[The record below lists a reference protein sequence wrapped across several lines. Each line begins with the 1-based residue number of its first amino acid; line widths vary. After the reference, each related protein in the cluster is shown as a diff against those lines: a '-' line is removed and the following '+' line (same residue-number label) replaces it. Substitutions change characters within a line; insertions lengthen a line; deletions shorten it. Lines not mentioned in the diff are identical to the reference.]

1 MKKLKINE
9 AIQVFKKNNPNV
21 KMDKTVL
28 AEKIV
33 FKNYNDKSIAQLLR
47 DAINGSDKNVPFEI
61 IRQTADILG
70 VSLEFLIGKSNKA
83 ESVDTLA
90 KLIKEK
96 IEHISLLSLEL
107 NATLNK

>member
-28 AEKIV
+28 AEKID
-33 FKNYNDKSIAQLLR
+33 FKSYTTKSIAQLLSA
-47 DAINGSDKNVPFEI
+47 AINGRDKNVPFEI

-70 VSLEFLIGKSNKA
+70 VSLDYLDGKEEQPETAKQLSKLLMERIGHS
-83 ESVDTLA
+83 LA
-90 KLIKEK
+90 I
-96 IEHISLLSLEL
+96 SLEL
-107 NATLNK
+107 NDNLNK